1 MGEEN
6 KKKSYEVGEL
16 DHYLFGKGNHYE
28 IYKKLG
34 SHMIGGEEK
43 KEFILQYGLR
53 MRKKFR

>member
-34 SHMIGGEEK
+34 SHMIGGKKK